1 MNPFAT
7 PDRIVFL
14 TRPQDMRAGIN
25 RLSAIVAAELGE
37 DPMAGDLYVFVSRN
51 CRRVKMIRFE
61 TNAWC
66 MWTVAAVRGGFR
78 WRAHEGAGPTL
89 EVERRQL
96 MFLLEG
102 LEMRPAEAPAP
113 VAAHTVL

>member
-1 MNPFAT
+1 MSRDSEQPWILCIDVVVAC
-7 PDRIVFL
+7 P
-14 TRPQDMRAGIN
+14 AGCD
-25 RLSAIVAAELGE
+25 E
-37 DPMAGDLYVFVSRN
+37 
-51 CRRVKMIRFE
+51 
-61 TNAWC
+61 
-66 MWTVAAVRGGFR
+66 
-78 WRAHEGAGPTL
+78 PTL

>member
-78 WRAHEGAGPTL
+78 WRAGSSGPTL

-102 LEMRPAEAPAP
+102 LEMRPADAPAP
-113 VAAHTVL
+113 VAAHTIL

>member
-1 MNPFAT
+1 VNPFAC
-7 PDRIVFL
+7 PDSVYVA

-37 DPMAGDLYVFVSRN
+37 DPMAGDLYVFVSRD

-78 WRAHEGAGPTL
+78 WRAREGAGPVL

-102 LEMRPAEAPAP
+102 LEMRPADAPRP
-113 VAAHTVL
+113 VAAHTLL

>member
-1 MNPFAT
+1 VNPFAT
-7 PDRIVFL
+7 PDRIVVL

-37 DPMAGDLYVFVSRN
+37 DPMSGDLYVFVSRN

-78 WRAHEGAGPTL
+78 WRAREGAGATL

>member
-7 PDRIVFL
+7 PDRIVVL

-25 RLSAIVAAELGE
+25 RLSAVVAAELGE
-37 DPMAGDLYVFVSRN
+37 DPMAGDLYVFVSRD

-66 MWTVAAVRGGFR
+66 MWTVAAARGGFR
-78 WRAHEGAGPTL
+78 WRRDAVSGPVL

-102 LEMRPAEAPAP
+102 LEMRPAGAPAP
-113 VAAHTVL
+113 VAAHTLL

>member
-7 PDRIVFL
+7 PDRIVVL
-14 TRPQDMRAGIN
+14 TRPQGVSAGIN

-37 DPMAGDLYVFVSRN
+37 DPMAGDLYVFVSRD

-78 WRAHEGAGPTL
+78 WRAGAGPAL

-102 LEMRPAEAPAP
+102 LEMRPADAPAP
-113 VAAHTVL
+113 IAAHTLL

>member
-1 MNPFAT
+1 MNPFST
-7 PDRIVFL
+7 PDRIVVL
-14 TRPQDMRAGIN
+14 TRPQDMRAGID

-37 DPMAGDLYVFVSRN
+37 DPMAGDLYVFVSRD
-51 CRRVKMIRFE
+51 CRRVKMLRFE

-66 MWTVAAVRGGFR
+66 MWTVRAARGGFR
-78 WRAHEGAGPTL
+78 WRAGAAGPTL

-102 LEMRPAEAPAP
+102 LEMRPAEAPEP
-113 VAAHTVL
+113 VAPHTLL

>member
-7 PDRIVFL
+7 PDRIVVL

-37 DPMAGDLYVFVSRN
+37 DPMAGDLYVFVSRD

-78 WRAHEGAGPTL
+78 WRAGSGGPTL

-102 LEMRPAEAPAP
+102 LEMRPADAPAP
-113 VAAHTVL
+113 VAAHTLL

>member
-1 MNPFAT
+1 M
-7 PDRIVFL
+7 
-14 TRPQDMRAGIN
+14 
-25 RLSAIVAAELGE
+25 
-37 DPMAGDLYVFVSRN
+37 
-51 CRRVKMIRFE
+51 KMIRFE

-66 MWTVAAVRGGFR
+66 MRTVAAVRGGFR
-78 WRAHEGAGPTL
+78 WRAREGAGATL

>member
-1 MNPFAT
+1 
-7 PDRIVFL
+7 
-14 TRPQDMRAGIN
+14 MRAGIN
-25 RLSAIVAAELGE
+25 RLSAVVAAELGE

-78 WRAHEGAGPTL
+78 WRAGAGPTL

-102 LEMRPAEAPAP
+102 LEMRPADAPAP
-113 VAAHTVL
+113 IAAHTLL

>member
-7 PDRIVFL
+7 PDRIVVL

-37 DPMAGDLYVFVSRN
+37 DPMAGDLYVFVSRD
-51 CRRVKMIRFE
+51 CRRVKMLRFE

-66 MWTVAAVRGGFR
+66 MWTLVCARGGFR
-78 WRAHEGAGPTL
+78 WRAGAGEAPTL

-102 LEMRPAEAPAP
+102 LEMRPPEAPAP
-113 VAAHTVL
+113 VTAHTLI